1 MDKQIIRQLL
11 IDGKS
16 AISEKIWLKSLKLF
30 YKLYAK
36 NHIKVITRAVINTTP
51 LIKVKQ
57 LKQKRKRSQLREF
70 PYIMN
75 EKNWISLALKLF
87 LSKTKKEKEIKMY
100 QKLVTEL
107 VNVTKKSGGSIIKRK
122 SLYEYA
128 FLKKKYFFYRWF

>member
-11 IDGKS
+11 NNGKS

-30 YKLYAK
+30 YKLYTK
-36 NHIKVITRAVINTTP
+36 NHIKTITRAVINTAP

-70 PYIMN
+70 PYIVN
-75 EKNWISLALKLF
+75 KKNWVSLALKL
-87 LSKTKKEKEIKMY
+87 LLNKTKKEKEIKMY
-100 QKLVTEL
+100 QKVVTEL
-107 VNVTKKSGGSIIKRK
+107 VNVTKNSGVSKRK
-122 SLYEYA
+122 NLYEYA

>member
-1 MDKQIIRQLL
+1 MNKQIIRQLL
-11 IDGKS
+11 TDGKNS
-16 AISEKIWLKSLKLF
+16 ISEKIWLKSLKLF

-36 NHIKVITRAVINTTP
+36 NHTKVIARAVINTTP

-70 PYIMN
+70 PYIVN
-75 EKNWISLALKLF
+75 KKSWIPSALKLL
-87 LSKTKKEKEIKMY
+87 LSKTKKEKEVKMY

-107 VNVTKKSGGSIIKRK
+107 VNATKKSGGSITKRK
-122 SLYEYA
+122 NLYEYA

>member
-36 NHIKVITRAVINTTP
+36 NYIKVITRAVINTTP

-57 LKQKRKRSQLREF
+57 LKQKRKRAQLREF
-70 PYIMN
+70 PYIVN
-75 EKNWISLALKLF
+75 KKNWIPLALKLL

-107 VNVTKKSGGSIIKRK
+107 VNATKKSGGSISKRK
-122 SLYEYA
+122 NLYE
-128 FLKKKYFFYRWF
+128 